1 MMELRNPWVLREGS
15 RAAAA
20 PSPLLLPGFVSA
32 TGLLSPAEPIERER
46 EREGERCQWGRAA
59 RGGIYSNWFEKLDG
73 PDYPFDDVQY
83 LSGQ

>member
-46 EREGERCQWGRAA
+46 ERERERDVSGAVRP
-59 RGGIYSNWFEKLDG
+59 GGG
-73 PDYPFDDVQY
+73 Y
-83 LSGQ
+83 L